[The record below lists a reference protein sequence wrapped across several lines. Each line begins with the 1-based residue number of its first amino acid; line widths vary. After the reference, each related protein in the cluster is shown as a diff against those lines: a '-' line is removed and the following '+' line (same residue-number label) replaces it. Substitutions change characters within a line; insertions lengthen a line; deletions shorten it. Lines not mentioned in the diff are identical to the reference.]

1 MIFEIVS
8 LSRSSFHFAPLLSHF
23 FPSGTT
29 KTKRARSIAILTR
42 CLKSRE
48 NLGFAYKCFH
58 LCSHPQWY
66 SKAELSLR
74 LQ

>member
-29 KTKRARSIAILTR
+29 KTKRARSIATFTR
-42 CLKSRE
+42 TLKSWE
-48 NLGFAYKCFH
+48 NLGFAYDCFH
-58 LCSHPQWY
+58 FYSHPQW
-66 SKAELSLR
+66 
-74 LQ
+74 